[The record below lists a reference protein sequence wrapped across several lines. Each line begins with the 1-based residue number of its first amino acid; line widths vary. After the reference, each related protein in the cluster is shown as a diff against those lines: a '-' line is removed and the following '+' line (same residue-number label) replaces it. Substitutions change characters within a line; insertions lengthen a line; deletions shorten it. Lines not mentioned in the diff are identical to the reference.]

1 MRFNSEGAM
10 DFALIENDNQGHV
23 RYDES
28 EPHHHSNIV
37 DGQQLHK

>member
-1 MRFNSEGAM
+1 MGFNSEGAM
-10 DFALIENDNQGHV
+10 ESGLIENDDQGHV

-28 EPHHHSNIV
+28 EPHHSNIV